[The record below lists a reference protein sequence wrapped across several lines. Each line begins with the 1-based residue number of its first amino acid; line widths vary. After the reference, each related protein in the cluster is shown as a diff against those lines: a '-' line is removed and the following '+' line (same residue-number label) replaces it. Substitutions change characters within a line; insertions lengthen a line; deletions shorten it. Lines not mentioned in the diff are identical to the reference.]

1 MNKTEENLIL
11 SFPTL
16 TRETECGV
24 QSKTVQWSNQIRTM
38 SNNVQNDVLYSN
50 VVERPLKFA
59 FL

>member
-24 QSKTVQWSNQIRTM
+24 QSKTVQWSNQKWEDQQFIQEIGIT
-38 SNNVQNDVLYSN
+38 L
-50 VVERPLKFA
+50 
-59 FL
+59 